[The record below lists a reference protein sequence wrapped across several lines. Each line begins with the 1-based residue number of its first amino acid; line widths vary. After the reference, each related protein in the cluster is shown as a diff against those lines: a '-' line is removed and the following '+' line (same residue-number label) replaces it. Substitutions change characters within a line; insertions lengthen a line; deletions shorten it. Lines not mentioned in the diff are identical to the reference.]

1 MHRIAMMIIRL
12 IYIAPYYF
20 IKLWLLGK
28 FNWFTEE
35 QRYQFLKKVTK
46 AANRA
51 GKVHIIAFGLK
62 NIPKE
67 NGFVF
72 FPNHQ
77 GFYDV
82 LTFLDTCPNAF
93 SVVMKK
99 EAGNI
104 ILLKQVIR
112 LLRGQLIDRK
122 DVKQSMKV
130 IKKMTEEVKQGRNY
144 LIFAEGTR
152 SKRKNEL
159 LDFKGGSFKSAM
171 NAKCPIV
178 PVALIDTYKPF
189 DEKSIKKVTVQ
200 IHYLEPILYEEY
212 KEMKTTQVA
221 AMVKSRIEDTIR
233 RYTPS

>member
-1 MHRIAMMIIRL
+1 MYRIAMMIIRL

-46 AANRA
+46 AANKA

-112 LLRGQLIDRK
+112 LLKGQLIDRR
-122 DVKQSMKV
+122 V
-130 IKKMTEEVKQGRNY
+130 
-144 LIFAEGTR
+144 
-152 SKRKNEL
+152 
-159 LDFKGGSFKSAM
+159 
-171 NAKCPIV
+171 
-178 PVALIDTYKPF
+178 
-189 DEKSIKKVTVQ
+189 
-200 IHYLEPILYEEY
+200 
-212 KEMKTTQVA
+212 
-221 AMVKSRIEDTIR
+221 
-233 RYTPS
+233 

>member
-1 MHRIAMMIIRL
+1 MVYRGTKISI
-12 IYIAPYYF
+12 F
-20 IKLWLLGK
+20 
-28 FNWFTEE
+28 
-35 QRYQFLKKVTK
+35 KKSYK
-46 AANRA
+46 
-51 GKVHIIAFGLK
+51 GCQHIIAFGLK

-112 LLRGQLIDRK
+112 LLKGQLIDRR
-122 DVKQSMKV
+122 D
-130 IKKMTEEVKQGRNY
+130 VKQGRNY

-152 SKRKNEL
+152 SKRKNQL

-212 KEMKTTQVA
+212 KGMKTTQVA
-221 AMVKSRIEDTIR
+221 AIVKSRIEDTIQ